1 MTQKIT
7 KRDNFLKAVQRL
19 TEALEEYR
27 TRPSELARDGIIQRF
42 EFTFEL
48 SWKALK
54 EHMEDLGASGLQ
66 FPKQVLK
73 EAYRGGLISNEKV
86 WLSML
91 DARNMTS
98 HIYNSD
104 QAAKILAAI
113 RDEYTAELLSLVPL
127 FKAK

>member
-27 TRPSELARDGIIQRF
+27 TRPSELARDGVIQRF